1 MVHVRMMKLIL
12 GKCLKWGEGK
22 YKGELWDVEPKVGYE
37 FTNNFRISEC
47 YRHLSMSAKVKR
59 EFWNG
64 RASIKF
70 QEPSVGIHINFWEF
84 VKKFKEK

>member
-1 MVHVRMMKLIL
+1 MVNVRMMKLIL

-22 YKGELWDVEPKVGYE
+22 YRGELWDVEPKVGYE

-64 RASIKF
+64 RGEHKISGAFGWNSHKLLRIC
-70 QEPSVGIHINFWEF
+70 
-84 VKKFKEK
+84 KKI